1 MGKYQKY
8 IVGLIGL
15 VLLLL
20 FTYYFSFIIKWIL
33 ISAFIAMLGNPLVEL
48 LSSIHIGKIKFPKW
62 LASILTILT
71 FYLIIYLTISLLYP
85 FMINQ
90 VNEIQS
96 IDIET
101 ISEGLEK
108 PIKNINDFVRSSP
121 LFNQPDFDI
130 EDFIIKRI
138 EKIIS
143 FNSIGNMVNDLGSA
157 IWNFLLS
164 LFAISFISF
173 FFLKDKDLFD
183 KGVLAFVPEKYEE
196 KTANVLATL
205 RKLIARYLLGI
216 ILETFLMSI
225 LFFTGLYIIGVDFQ
239 LAIIIAVICG
249 ILNIIPYIGPWIGA
263 FTAIILVT
271 VDNIGLDFYSGIL
284 PYFYKI
290 TIVYAVAQLID
301 NIVFQ
306 PFIYSK
312 SVKAHPLEIF
322 LVIIIAGTLYGV
334 PGMMLAIPGYTVLRV
349 IAKEF
354 LFQYKFIQKLTRNIN
369 YENSVKNEDI

>member
-33 ISAFIAMLGNPLVEL
+33 ISAFIALLGNPLVEL

-101 ISEGLEK
+101 ISQGLEK
-108 PIKNINDFVRSSP
+108 PINNINDFVRSSP

-183 KGVLAFVPEKYEE
+183 RGVLAFVPEKYEE

>member
-1 MGKYQKY
+1 
-8 IVGLIGL
+8 
-15 VLLLL
+15 
-20 FTYYFSFIIKWIL
+20 
-33 ISAFIAMLGNPLVEL
+33 MLGNPLVEL
-48 LSSIHIGKIKFPKW
+48 LSSIHIGKIIFPKW

-157 IWNFLLS
+157 IGNFLFS

-183 KGVLAFVPEKYEE
+183 RGVLALVPEKYEE

-322 LVIIIAGTLYGV
+322 LVIIIAGNLYGV

-369 YENSVKNEDI
+369 YENPVKNEDI

>member
-108 PIKNINDFVRSSP
+108 PINNINDFVRSSP

-183 KGVLAFVPEKYEE
+183 RGVLAFVPEKYEE

>member
-1 MGKYQKY
+1 
-8 IVGLIGL
+8 
-15 VLLLL
+15 
-20 FTYYFSFIIKWIL
+20 
-33 ISAFIAMLGNPLVEL
+33 MLGNPLVEL
-48 LSSIHIGKIKFPKW
+48 LSSIHVGKIRFPKW

-71 FYLIIYLTISLLYP
+71 FYLLIYLTISLLYP
-85 FMINQ
+85 FVINQ

-183 KGVLAFVPEKYEE
+183 RGVLALVPEKYEE
-196 KTANVLATL
+196 KTANVLVTL
-205 RKLIARYLLGI
+205 RKLISRYLLGI

-271 VDNIGLDFYSGIL
+271 VDKIGIDFYTGIL

-290 TIVYAVAQLID
+290 TIVYAIAQLID

-322 LVIIIAGTLYGV
+322 LVIIIAGNLYGV
-334 PGMMLAIPGYTVLRV
+334 FGMMLAIPGYTVIRV
-349 IAKEF
+349 IAREF
-354 LFQYKFIQKLTRNIN
+354 LYQYKFIQKLTRNIN
-369 YENSVKNEDI
+369 YEKPIKNEDI

>member
-1 MGKYQKY
+1 M
-8 IVGLIGL
+8 
-15 VLLLL
+15 
-20 FTYYFSFIIKWIL
+20 
-33 ISAFIAMLGNPLVEL
+33 
-48 LSSIHIGKIKFPKW
+48 
-62 LASILTILT
+62 
-71 FYLIIYLTISLLYP
+71 
-85 FMINQ
+85 
-90 VNEIQS
+90 
-96 IDIET
+96 
-101 ISEGLEK
+101 
-108 PIKNINDFVRSSP
+108 
-121 LFNQPDFDI
+121 
-130 EDFIIKRI
+130 
-138 EKIIS
+138 
-143 FNSIGNMVNDLGSA
+143 
-157 IWNFLLS
+157 
-164 LFAISFISF
+164 
-173 FFLKDKDLFD
+173 
-183 KGVLAFVPEKYEE
+183 PEKYEE

>member
-15 VLLLL
+15 VLILL

-48 LSSIHIGKIKFPKW
+48 LSSIHIGKIRFPKW
-62 LASILTILT
+62 LASILTIIT
-71 FYLIIYLTISLLYP
+71 FYLLIYSTISLLYP
-85 FMINQ
+85 FVINQ

-121 LFNQPDFDI
+121 LLNQPDFDI

-183 KGVLAFVPEKYEE
+183 RGVLALVPEKYEE
-196 KTANVLATL
+196 KTANVLGTL

-216 ILETFLMSI
+216 IMETFLMSI
-225 LFFTGLYIIGVDFQ
+225 LFFTGLYIIGVNFQ

-271 VDNIGLDFYSGIL
+271 VDNIGMDFYTGIL

-290 TIVYAVAQLID
+290 IIVYAIAQLID

-334 PGMMLAIPGYTVLRV
+334 PGMMLAIPGYTVIRV

-354 LFQYKFIQKLTRNIN
+354 LYQYKFIQKLTRNIN
-369 YENSVKNEDI
+369 YENPVKNEDI